1 MDRRE
6 HAFEAD
12 LLTVQCVSLLHS
24 REARFELLGRMKA
37 HGLKLRM
44 HAFEYLIAR
53 RGFACIL
60 LLEPAWNK
68 AHIFRMKWNAE
79 EADRVSELITE
90 ILIKVDPGI
99 EIDLE

>member
-1 MDRRE
+1 M
-6 HAFEAD
+6 
-12 LLTVQCVSLLHS
+12 TVQRVSLLHS
-24 REARFELLGRMKA
+24 REARFELLRRMKA
-37 HGLKLRM
+37 HGLRVRM

-68 AHIFRMKWNAE
+68 AHVFRMKWNAE
-79 EADRVSELITE
+79 EADRVSDLIVE
-90 ILIKVDPGI
+90 ILVEADPGI

>member
-1 MDRRE
+1 MTLQR
-6 HAFEAD
+6 
-12 LLTVQCVSLLHS
+12 VSLLHS

-37 HGLKLRM
+37 HGLRVRM

-68 AHIFRMKWNAE
+68 AHVFRMKWNAE
-79 EADRVSELITE
+79 EADRVSDLIVE
-90 ILIKVDPGI
+90 ILMKADPGI